1 MDNKEIMHRYVF
13 KDKRI
18 SAIKFIS
25 LINTTKEDFDF
36 IAEYTHS
43 SIEAVKLIFEYMLNG
58 TASETIDGSYYNYAC
73 PFTKSR
79 MTREIRS
86 LIVLIDAS
94 NPTSKMYNFDRV
106 DEFLTMLSVAEYVV
120 RYSAQIA

>member
-18 SAIKFIS
+18 SAIRFIS
-25 LINTTKEDFDF
+25 MVQSSIDDFDF
-36 IAEYTHS
+36 ISEYTHTP
-43 SIEAVKLIFEYMLNG
+43 IEAVKLIFEYMLNG
-58 TASETIDGSYYNYAC
+58 TASETLDGSYYNYAC

-86 LIVLIDAS
+86 LIILIDAS
-94 NPTSKMYNFDRV
+94 NPVNKFDNFDRL
-106 DEFLTMLSVAEYVV
+106 DKFLAMLSVAEYVV